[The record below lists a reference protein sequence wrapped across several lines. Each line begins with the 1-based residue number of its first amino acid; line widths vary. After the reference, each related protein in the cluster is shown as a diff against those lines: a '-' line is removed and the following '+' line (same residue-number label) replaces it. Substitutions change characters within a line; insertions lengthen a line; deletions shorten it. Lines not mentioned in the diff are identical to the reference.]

1 MKVVLSKPEVA
12 DLIREQ
18 GGRIYV
24 WTDPHRC
31 CSGNMTYL
39 LTASAP
45 RVGRAFQRL
54 DAEGFEL
61 WFDSGAMAPPDE
73 LHLDVKGFRKKRI
86 EAYWNGCAFAI

>member
-12 DLIREQ
+12 DVIRER

-45 RVGRAFQRL
+45 RPGHAFQRQ

-61 WFDSGAMAPPDE
+61 WFDSGAMNPPDE
-73 LHLDVKGFRKKRI
+73 LHLDVKGFRKKRV